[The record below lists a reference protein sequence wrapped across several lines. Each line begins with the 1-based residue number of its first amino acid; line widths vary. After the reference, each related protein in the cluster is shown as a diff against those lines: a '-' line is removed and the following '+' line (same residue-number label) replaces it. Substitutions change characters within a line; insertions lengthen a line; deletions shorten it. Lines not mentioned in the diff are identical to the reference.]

1 MTPKKKR
8 KPLNIVSKSAARIA
22 AVQIIYNILSSSKP
36 INQVFNEYLLSFKK
50 DLENQFDIETLDDN
64 YLELILSNFDHN
76 YDQILENYLT
86 KDWKIERISNVDKAI
101 LYTGITELKL
111 NSSLS
116 KNIIISEYIEI
127 AQQMCGESTFIN
139 KVLDKYSENY
149 L

>member
-8 KPLNIVSKSAARIA
+8 KPLSIVSKSAARIA
-22 AVQIIYNILSSSKP
+22 AVQIIYNILASSKP
-36 INQVFNEYLLSFKK
+36 IDQVFNEYLLSFKK
-50 DLENQFDIETLDDN
+50 DLENQFDIKTLDDN
-64 YLELILSNFDHN
+64 YLELILSNFDYN
-76 YDQILENYLT
+76 YDQILERYLT

-127 AQQMCGESTFIN
+127 AQQMCGENNFIN

>member
-1 MTPKKKR
+1 MVPKKKR
-8 KPLNIVSKSAARIA
+8 KPISIVSKSAARIA
-22 AVQIIYNILSSSKP
+22 AVQIIYNILSSAKP
-36 INQVFNEYLLSFKK
+36 IDQVFNEYLLSFKK

-76 YDQILENYLT
+76 YDQIIENYLS

-101 LYTGITELKL
+101 LYAGITELKL
-111 NSSLS
+111 KSSLS

-127 AQQMCGESTFIN
+127 AQQMCGESKFIN

>member
-1 MTPKKKR
+1 MVPKKKR
-8 KPLNIVSKSAARIA
+8 KPLSIVSKSAARIA
-22 AVQIIYNILSSSKP
+22 AVQIIYNSLSSAKP
-36 INQVFNEYLLSFKK
+36 IDQVFNEYLLSFKK
-50 DLENQFDIETLDDN
+50 DLENQFDIEALDDN
-64 YLELILSNFDHN
+64 YLDLILLNFDHS
-76 YDQILENYLT
+76 YDQIIENYLT

-101 LYTGITELKL
+101 LYAGITELKL

-127 AQQMCGESTFIN
+127 AQQMCGESKFIN

>member
-8 KPLNIVSKSAARIA
+8 KPLSIVSKSAARIA
-22 AVQIIYNILSSSKP
+22 AVQIIYNILASSKP
-36 INQVFNEYLLSFKK
+36 IDQVFNEYLLSFKK
-50 DLENQFDIETLDDN
+50 DLENQFDIKTLDDN

-76 YDQILENYLT
+76 YDQIIERYLT
-86 KDWKIERISNVDKAI
+86 EDWKIERISNVDKAI
-101 LYTGITELKL
+101 LYTGITELKI

-127 AQQMCGESTFIN
+127 AQQMCGENNFIN

>member
-1 MTPKKKR
+1 MVPKKKR
-8 KPLNIVSKSAARIA
+8 KPISIVSKSAARIA
-22 AVQIIYNILSSSKP
+22 AVQIIYNSLSSAKP
-36 INQVFNEYLLSFKK
+36 IDQVFNEYLLSFKK
-50 DLENQFDIETLDDN
+50 DLENQFDIEALDDN
-64 YLELILSNFDHN
+64 YLDLILLNFDHS
-76 YDQILENYLT
+76 YDQIIENYLT
-86 KDWKIERISNVDKAI
+86 KDWKIERISNVDKSI

-127 AQQMCGESTFIN
+127 AQQMCGESKFIN

>member
-1 MTPKKKR
+1 MSPKKKR
-8 KPLNIVSKSAARIA
+8 KPLSIVSKSAARIA
-22 AVQIIYNILSSSKP
+22 AVQIIYNILTSSKP
-36 INQVFNEYLLSFKK
+36 IDQVFNEYLLSFKK
-50 DLENQFDIETLDDN
+50 DLENQFDIKTLDDN
-64 YLELILSNFDHN
+64 YLELILSNFDYN
-76 YDQILENYLT
+76 YDQILERYLT

-127 AQQMCGESTFIN
+127 AQQMCGENNFIN

>member
-1 MTPKKKR
+1 MTPKKKQ
-8 KPLNIVSKSAARIA
+8 KPLSIVSKSAARIA
-22 AVQIIYNILSSSKP
+22 AVQIIYNILTSSKP
-36 INQVFNEYLLSFKK
+36 IDQVFNEYLLSFKK
-50 DLENQFDIETLDDN
+50 DLENQFDIKTLDDN

-76 YDQILENYLT
+76 YDKIIEDYLT

-101 LYTGITELKL
+101 LYTGITELRL
-111 NSSLS
+111 NSNLS

-127 AQQMCGESTFIN
+127 AQQMCGENNFIN

>member
-1 MTPKKKR
+1 MTPKKKQ
-8 KPLNIVSKSAARIA
+8 KPLSIVSKSAARIA
-22 AVQIIYNILSSSKP
+22 AVQIIYNILTSSKP
-36 INQVFNEYLLSFKK
+36 IDQVFNEYLISFKK
-50 DLENQFDIETLDDN
+50 DLENQFDIKTLDDN

-76 YDQILENYLT
+76 YDQIIERYLT

-101 LYTGITELKL
+101 LYTGITELKI

-127 AQQMCGESTFIN
+127 AQQMCGENNFIN

>member
-8 KPLNIVSKSAARIA
+8 KPLSIVSKSAARIA
-22 AVQIIYNILSSSKP
+22 AVQIIYNILTSSKP
-36 INQVFNEYLLSFKK
+36 IDQVFNEYLLSFKK
-50 DLENQFDIETLDDN
+50 DLENQFDIKTLDDN
-64 YLELILSNFDHN
+64 YLELILSNFDYN
-76 YDQILENYLT
+76 YDQILERYLT

-127 AQQMCGESTFIN
+127 AQQMCGENNFIN

>member
-8 KPLNIVSKSAARIA
+8 KPLSIVSKSAARIA
-22 AVQIIYNILSSSKP
+22 AVQIIYNILASSKP
-36 INQVFNEYLLSFKK
+36 IDQVFNEYLLSFKK
-50 DLENQFDIETLDDN
+50 DLENQFDIKTLDDN

-76 YDQILENYLT
+76 YDQIIEDYLT
-86 KDWKIERISNVDKAI
+86 KDWIIERISNVDKAI

-111 NSSLS
+111 NSNLS

-127 AQQMCGESTFIN
+127 AQQMCGEKKFIN
-139 KVLDKYSENY
+139 KVLDKYSEKY

>member
-1 MTPKKKR
+1 MVPKKKR
-8 KPLNIVSKSAARIA
+8 KPLSIVSKSAARIA
-22 AVQIIYNILSSSKP
+22 AVQIIYNILSSGKP
-36 INQVFNEYLLSFKK
+36 IDQVFNEYLLSFKK

-64 YLELILSNFDHN
+64 YLELILTNFDHS
-76 YDQILENYLT
+76 YDQIIENYLT

-127 AQQMCGESTFIN
+127 AQQMCGESKFIN
-139 KVLDKYSENY
+139 KVLDKYSESY

>member
-1 MTPKKKR
+1 MVPKRKR
-8 KPLNIVSKSAARIA
+8 KPLSIVSKSAARIA

-64 YLELILSNFDHN
+64 YLDLILSKFDHS
-76 YDQILENYLT
+76 YDQIIEKYLT
-86 KDWKIERISNVDKAI
+86 KGWKIERISNVDKSI
-101 LYTGITELKL
+101 LYTAITELKL

-127 AQQMCGESTFIN
+127 AQQMCGERKFIN

>member
-1 MTPKKKR
+1 MSPKKKR
-8 KPLNIVSKSAARIA
+8 KPLSIVSKSAARIA
-22 AVQIIYNILSSSKP
+22 AVQIIYNILASSKP
-36 INQVFNEYLLSFKK
+36 IDQVFNEYLLSFKK
-50 DLENQFDIETLDDN
+50 DLENQFDIKTLDDN

-76 YDQILENYLT
+76 YDKIIEDYLT

-101 LYTGITELKL
+101 LYTGITELRL
-111 NSSLS
+111 NSNLS

-127 AQQMCGESTFIN
+127 AQQMCGENNFIN

>member
-1 MTPKKKR
+1 MTPKKKQ
-8 KPLNIVSKSAARIA
+8 KPLSIVSKSAARIA
-22 AVQIIYNILSSSKP
+22 AVQIIYNILASSKP
-36 INQVFNEYLLSFKK
+36 IDQVFNEYLLSFKK
-50 DLENQFDIETLDDN
+50 DLENQFDIKTLDDN

-76 YDQILENYLT
+76 YDQIIERYLT

-101 LYTGITELKL
+101 LYTGITELKI

-127 AQQMCGESTFIN
+127 AQQMCGENNFIN

>member
-1 MTPKKKR
+1 MVSKKKR
-8 KPLNIVSKSAARIA
+8 KPLSIVSKSAARIA
-22 AVQIIYNILSSSKP
+22 AVQIIYNILSSTKP
-36 INQVFNEYLLSFKK
+36 IDQVFNEYLLSFKK

-76 YDQILENYLT
+76 YDQIIENYLT

>member
-1 MTPKKKR
+1 MVPKKKR
-8 KPLNIVSKSAARIA
+8 KPISIVSKSAARIA
-22 AVQIIYNILSSSKP
+22 AVQIIYNILSSAKP
-36 INQVFNEYLLSFKK
+36 IDQVFNEYLLSFKK

-64 YLELILSNFDHN
+64 YLELILSNFDQN
-76 YDQILENYLT
+76 YDQIIENYLS

-101 LYTGITELKL
+101 LYAGITELKL
-111 NSSLS
+111 NCSLS

-127 AQQMCGESTFIN
+127 AQQMCGESKFIN

>member
-1 MTPKKKR
+1 M
-8 KPLNIVSKSAARIA
+8 
-22 AVQIIYNILSSSKP
+22 
-36 INQVFNEYLLSFKK
+36 
-50 DLENQFDIETLDDN
+50 
-64 YLELILSNFDHN
+64 ELILSNFDHS
-76 YDQILENYLT
+76 YDQIIENYLT

-127 AQQMCGESTFIN
+127 AQQMCGESKFIN